1 MPQKLKNL
9 VEQKIQKLKNLVEW
23 TDRDEQQDLRNI

>member
-1 MPQKLKNL
+1 MPKKAK
-9 VEQKIQKLKNLVEW
+9 KIQKLKNLVEW